1 VPKGHAQRKERK
13 KIMFT
18 FGILTTVAAIV
29 AEALIIL
36 GKIDLEK

>member
-1 VPKGHAQRKERK
+1 MHNEKKGK